1 MNTPVKITLVEP
13 SIIVRSGI
21 LVILKQLNTLHIEV
35 FEADDVMQ
43 LKNSIGWQ
51 SPDVLMIDTASVG
64 RLALQQIKKDAS
76 NGRLKYVALQNS
88 LTDQNALNDYDEVI
102 SLYDSIEQ
110 IKEKL
115 TNMLQEPEGDK
126 RHESLSVREKEVMVC
141 VIKGMTNKQ
150 IADTLCISA
159 HTVITHRRN
168 LSAKLQIH
176 STAGLTIYAIV
187 NKLVALDDVKSL
199 VSDDTLSLQGI

>member
-1 MNTPVKITLVEP
+1 MNTPIKITLVEP

-64 RLALQQIKKDAS
+64 RLALQQIKKEA
-76 NGRLKYVALQNS
+76 NGSLKYVALQNS
-88 LTDQNALNDYDEVI
+88 LTDQNALTDYDEVI

-110 IKEKL
+110 IKAKL
-115 TNMLQEPEGDK
+115 TNMLQEPESDK

-168 LSAKLQIH
+168 ISAKLQIH

-199 VSDDTLSLQGI
+199 VSDDTLSLQGN